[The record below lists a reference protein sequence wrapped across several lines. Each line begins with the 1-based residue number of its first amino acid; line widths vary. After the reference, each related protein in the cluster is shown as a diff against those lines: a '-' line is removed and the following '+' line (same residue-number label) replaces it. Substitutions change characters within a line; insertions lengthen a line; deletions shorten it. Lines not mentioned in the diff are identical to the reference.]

1 MYCVGATLDNDRDVY
16 GRRDLFEALYT
27 GRDRRIFLVGMR
39 RTGKTATLL
48 FLERKALAEERYV
61 PLYIAPEGS
70 ESVDAVRDR
79 FANALSRRRK
89 LLPALPGGF
98 LQLRQLPLDVL
109 LMAASDASE
118 QAGKPLL
125 VLIDEADALATVA
138 DSEPSLI
145 GVLRAG
151 LIGDPNARILVTGS
165 RQAVRLRDDAFGG
178 AEPLL
183 SGFASRTLS
192 PVLDRESAT
201 DLVYLRQRGG
211 EGRVDLSVAQVDWLL
226 DRTGGHPYLTQATC
240 DQALRLRAGPERA
253 LDAVMASH
261 PALHAFQQDLERTSP
276 TERLALQAVVDGRS
290 LDPAWEP
297 FVGSLLDIG
306 LLSGER
312 RLTVPVLADFLR
324 RVGWASLPSRLSD
337 VAVAPAANATPQ
349 ATSEGVRY
357 RPIRPLGAGGFG
369 EVVLMEALSPRG
381 VRRLVAVKFL
391 RAGWSNRA
399 HVAARLR
406 NEARIL
412 ALLRHRSIVRAEDIV
427 LLDDRLGVLM
437 EYVPGVDLRDI
448 VLQRDRVGLVPPRV
462 VAEIAAEVADAL
474 DVAYNRVPEGEAA
487 PFRVLHRDIKPH
499 NIRLTMD
506 GEIKILDFG
515 VAGADFAGREEVS
528 RQGGGTLFYMA
539 PERHLGAHEHPASD
553 IFSLGVVLLELAAG
567 VIPDTPWPTSRYG
580 LEAVRVPMLDY
591 LDEQGA
597 GDLMTLVAPMLEH
610 DPQDRPTAEE
620 VVAAARRMAQRLRGP
635 DLRTWARKVVPGL
648 DSGRA
653 EASAASPAV
662 DDFSSTPG
670 GTVSLRS
677 ILGDGEP

>member
-1 MYCVGATLDNDRDVY
+1 MYCVGNTLDSDRDVY
-16 GRRDLFEALYT
+16 GRRSLFESLYS
-27 GRDRRIFLVGMR
+27 GRDRRVFLVGMR

-48 FLERKALAEERYV
+48 FLERRALAEERYV

-70 ESVDAVRDR
+70 ESIDAVRDR

-89 LLPALPGGF
+89 LLPGLPGGF
-98 LQLRQLPLDVL
+98 LQLRQMPLDVL
-109 LMAASDASE
+109 LMAATEAAE
-118 QAGKPLL
+118 QVGRPLL

-138 DSEPSLI
+138 DSEPGLI

-151 LIGDPNARILVTGS
+151 LIASSSARVIVTGS
-165 RQAVRLRDDAFGG
+165 RQSVRLRDDSFGG
-178 AEPLL
+178 DEPLL
-183 SGFASRTLS
+183 AGFANRTLS
-192 PVLDRESAT
+192 PVLDREAAT
-201 DLVYLRQRGG
+201 DLVYLRQRDG
-211 EGRVDLSVAQVDWLL
+211 EGRADLSPAQVSWLL
-226 DRTGGHPYLTQATC
+226 DRTGGHPYLTQAAC
-240 DQALRLRAGPERA
+240 DQALRLRTGPERA
-253 LDAVMASH
+253 LEAVMSSH
-261 PALHAFQQDLERTSP
+261 PAMHAFQQDLERTSP
-276 TERLALQAVVDGRS
+276 TERLVLQAVLDGEEPPPSR
-290 LDPAWEP
+290 EP
-297 FVGSLLDIG
+297 FVGSLMDIG
-306 LLSGER
+306 LLNAER
-312 RLTVPVLADFLR
+312 KLSVPVLADFVR
-324 RVGWASLPSRLSD
+324 RVGWPSLPSRLSD
-337 VAVAPAANATPQ
+337 AAVAPAAESNAR
-349 ATSEGVRY
+349 ASAEGVRY
-357 RPIRPLGAGGFG
+357 RPIRVLGTGGFG
-369 EVVLMEALSPRG
+369 EVQLMEAVSPRG

-391 RAGWSNRA
+391 RAGWNNRA

-427 LLDDRLGVLM
+427 QLDERLGVLM
-437 EYVPGVDLRDI
+437 EYVPGVDLRD
-448 VLQRDRVGLVPPRV
+448 VVVERDRVGLVPARV

-474 DVAYNRVPEGEAA
+474 DVAYNRIPEGEHA

-515 VAGADFAGREEVS
+515 VAGADFAGREDVS
-528 RQGGGTLFYMA
+528 RQGGGTIFYMA
-539 PERHLGAHEHPASD
+539 PERHLGSHEHPASD

-597 GDLMTLVAPMLEH
+597 GDLMPLVAPMLEH

-635 DLRTWARKVVPGL
+635 DLRTWARRVVPQL
-648 DSGRA
+648 SELRDTPA
-653 EASAASPAV
+653 ELSPAI

-670 GTVSLRS
+670 GTVPLRS
-677 ILGDGEP
+677 ILEDEP